1 MLLSFRT
8 QNVLEELLQVLGFY
22 LGQFYKGLMEDAAE
36 GDWGAEGTPHIYK

>member
-22 LGQFYKGLMEDAAE
+22 LGKFYKGLMEVAAE
-36 GDWGAEGTPHIYK
+36 GDWGVERTPHIYK